1 MKLHCENYFISQLE
15 MPLSSAL
22 QARLIERGILNA
34 SNINAAIDASA
45 ENDND
50 NEEVFA
56 ESYDERDDQQ
66 STSTATITKKPTAS
80 NFSAADIQ
88 IDVEDCIKCPNKW
101 NPYHTCVDYCKKR
114 YGLKNYTPDS
124 ITEKRRRK
132 MLKKYP
138 LPSNWREVPDANIDR
153 CYYWNL
159 ETDEVSWLPPSHP
172 RSHITESA
180 LKLRHKEMEKK
191 AIEAQR
197 QTAGPSKKKKKKKNK
212 EDGGE
217 RSDTDEEDLNPVQK
231 LKRKIAG
238 KMLTYDADPMDPS
251 SYSDVPRG
259 TWATGL
265 DLKGKAKTGADETAT
280 GELFQMRPYPSP
292 GDILRMN
299 AEGSKKK
306 SKYP

>member
-1 MKLHCENYFISQLE
+1 

-34 SNINAAIDASA
+34 SNINAALDASA
-45 ENDND
+45 ANDED
-50 NEEVFA
+50 NEEIFA
-56 ESYDERDDQQ
+56 ESYDERDDHHSASTAAAAAASATVPKK
-66 STSTATITKKPTAS
+66 STSST
-80 NFSAADIQ
+80 FSAADVLI
-88 IDVEDCIKCPNKW
+88 ESEECIKCPNKW
-101 NPYHTCVDYCKKR
+101 NPYHTCVEYCKKR
-114 YGLKNYTPDS
+114 YGIKHYTPDPE
-124 ITEKRRRK
+124 IEKRRRR

-138 LPSNWREVPDANIDR
+138 LPSNWREVPDANLDR

-172 RSHITESA
+172 RSHITQSA
-180 LKLRHKEMEKK
+180 IKIKHKEMERKVV
-191 AIEAQR
+191 EAQR
-197 QTAGPSKKKKKKKNK
+197 QASGSSKKKKKKKNP
-212 EDGGE
+212 DDIGE

-238 KMLTYDADPMDPS
+238 KMLNYDADPMDPS

-259 TWATGL
+259 NWASGL
-265 DLKGKAKTGADETAT
+265 DLKGKAKTGADETAS

-299 AEGSKKK
+299 AEGGSKKK
-306 SKYP
+306 SKHT

>member
-1 MKLHCENYFISQLE
+1 

-34 SNINAAIDASA
+34 SNINAALDASA
-45 ENDND
+45 ENDEE

-56 ESYDERDDQQ
+56 ESYDERDDHHSS
-66 STSTATITKKPTAS
+66 STLPKKSNLSTT
-80 NFSAADIQ
+80 DIQ
-88 IDVEDCIKCPNKW
+88 IEFEECIKCPNKW
-101 NPYHTCVDYCKKR
+101 NPYHTCVEYCKKR
-114 YGLKNYTPDS
+114 YGVKNYTSDS
-124 ITEKRRRK
+124 ATEKRRRK

-138 LPSNWREVPDANIDR
+138 LPSNWREVPDANLDR

-172 RSHITESA
+172 RSHIAQSA
-180 LKLRHKEMEKK
+180 IKLRQKEMERK
-191 AIEAQR
+191 AAEAQR
-197 QTAGPSKKKKKKKNK
+197 QTSGVTKKKKKKKNL
-212 EDGGE
+212 DDAGE

-259 TWATGL
+259 NWASGL
-265 DLKGKAKTGADETAT
+265 DIKGKAKTGVDDTAS

-292 GDILRMN
+292 GDVLRMN
-299 AEGSKKK
+299 AEGGSKKK
-306 SKYP
+306 SKHT